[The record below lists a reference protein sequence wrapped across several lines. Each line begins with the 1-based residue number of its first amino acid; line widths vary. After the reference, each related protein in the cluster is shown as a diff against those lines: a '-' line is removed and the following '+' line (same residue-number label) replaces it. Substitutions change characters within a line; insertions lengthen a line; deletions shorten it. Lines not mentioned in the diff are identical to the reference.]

1 MVYFTWRL
9 VARVFL
15 KVNKRCDMWKEK
27 GSCQHPGLAAPHVSD
42 SARKRRRQKKKRGG
56 KRRAVKMNNVR
67 AMKGEAQDE
76 SLHRVGD
83 GPPDQGAS

>member
-1 MVYFTWRL
+1 MSATPRE
-9 VARVFL
+9 
-15 KVNKRCDMWKEK
+15 KEE
-27 GSCQHPGLAAPHVSD
+27 D
-42 SARKRRRQKKKRGG
+42 KKKSGGG